1 MNKMEKELIFE
12 KEIIFNE
19 SKWIRQGFKRYAQN
33 PIISPRPEFSWEAKA
48 TFNPAVIYENGK
60 FHIVY
65 RAMSCDDTSV
75 FGYASS
81 KDGVHIDER
90 LPIPIYEP
98 SAIFEKK
105 LRPGNSGCEDP
116 RITKI
121 GDMFYMFY
129 TSFDGYTP
137 RIAFTSIKTDDF
149 LNKYWNWAS
158 PKVITP
164 PNHPDKDG
172 CLLNKKINGKYVIFH
187 RAYDCICINMEDDL
201 NFDENKW
208 LVHRTSLIK
217 PRKPYWDNFKFGI
230 AAPPIE
236 TQFGWLMFYHR
247 ATIPGSIYKVEAALL
262 DLENPTNVISQ
273 TDATLLEPEMDY
285 EETGLVSNVVFP
297 CGAVLFN
304 DSIYLYYGGADKI
317 VAVAT
322 MELKGILKR
331 LGICP

>member
-1 MNKMEKELIFE
+1 MERELRPDE
-12 KEIIFNE
+12 NIIFNE

-33 PIISPRPEFSWEAKA
+33 PIISPRPEFAWEAKA
-48 TFNPAVIYENGK
+48 TFNPAVIYEDGK

-65 RAMSCDDTSV
+65 RAMSFDDTSV

-90 LPIPIYEP
+90 SEIPIYEP
-98 SAIFEKK
+98 GNHFERK

-121 GDMFYMFY
+121 DDTYYMFY
-129 TSFDGYTP
+129 TAFDGFTP
-137 RIAFTSIKTDDF
+137 RVAYTTIKVVDF
-149 LNKYWNWAS
+149 LNKRWNWES
-158 PKVITP
+158 SKVITP
-164 PNHPDKDG
+164 PDYPDKDA
-172 CLLNKKINGKYVIFH
+172 CLLSKKKDGKFVIFH
-187 RAYDCICINMEDDL
+187 RVLEGICVNMEDNL
-201 NFDENKW
+201 NFDEHRW
-208 LVHRTSLIK
+208 LVHHSFIIE

-236 TQFGWLMFYHR
+236 TQYGWLMFYHR

-262 DLENPTNVISQ
+262 HLDDPSNVISL

-285 EETGLVSNVVFP
+285 ETNGLVPNVVFP
-297 CGAVLFN
+297 CGAILLDGN
-304 DSIYLYYGGADKI
+304 IYLYYGGADKV
-317 VAVAT
+317 VAVAK
-322 MELKGILKR
+322 MELKDILKR